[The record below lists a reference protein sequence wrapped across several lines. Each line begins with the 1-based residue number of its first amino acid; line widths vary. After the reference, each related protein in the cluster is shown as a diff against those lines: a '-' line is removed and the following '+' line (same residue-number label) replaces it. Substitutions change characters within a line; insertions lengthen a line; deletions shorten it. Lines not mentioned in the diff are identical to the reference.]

1 MAALCC
7 FSVIQQCKPWSS
19 LPVKMY
25 TGDSAFC
32 FATGLWNARTGHS
45 WETPYSWK
53 SPDDKMENKGKGL
66 YFSEHGL
73 EISSCSQI
81 TITSSVT
88 GERGNENIKSLL
100 ALVLDWAQAH
110 HQSSGY
116 VIMGNTEYNNTQH
129 LLFGNSEE
137 AQNSAASFAK
147 GYCWS
152 TWFWVAIAAVTILCL
167 CQRG

>member
-1 MAALCC
+1 MQTLEFPSCEDVHRWFCILLCYWPLE
-7 FSVIQQCKPWSS
+7 CKNRAQ
-19 LPVKMY
+19 LGNPV
-25 TGDSAFC
+25 
-32 FATGLWNARTGHS
+32 LL
-45 WETPYSWK
+45 K

-66 YFSEHGL
+66 HFSGHGL
-73 EISSCSQI
+73 EICSCSQI